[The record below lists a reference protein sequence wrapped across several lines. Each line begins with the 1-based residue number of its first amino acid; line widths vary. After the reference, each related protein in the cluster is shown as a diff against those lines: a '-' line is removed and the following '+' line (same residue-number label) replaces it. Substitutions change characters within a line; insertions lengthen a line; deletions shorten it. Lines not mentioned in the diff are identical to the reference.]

1 MPKAINLD
9 VTHRC
14 NLNCIMCNRRLG
26 IDNKDLTL
34 ENFIRIINQIPT
46 LDFIGFMG
54 LGEVFLNKDF
64 IPMLEECEKRKIDT
78 MFTTNGVLLNE
89 NNIKQLPK
97 NVKQIYIS
105 IDSLNPKIY
114 EKIRVNSKLS
124 LVISNLKKLRK
135 LRPEI
140 NVTIQTLVTK
150 YNLGELTKFVNFANS
165 VGASLNFILPIISF
179 KEVYDLHPHLYK
191 EFPKEIKKAENL
203 AKKLK
208 VSLLS
213 KPSQPE
219 MNPKYVFCNEPW
231 RCPYISLNG
240 DVFPCCFMFRVPKPK
255 GSIIE
260 HYYGVD
266 IKVPVDKYVMG
277 NLFNEKFE
285 HIWNNEKY
293 KKLRRVVR
301 SSIIKRKIDP
311 SQLNKIRESIEAEK
325 DFNYC
330 KICLYRWNCAC

>member
-1 MPKAINLD
+1 MPKAISLD
-9 VTHRC
+9 ITHRC

-26 IDNKDLTL
+26 IDNKDLTF
-34 ENFIRIINQIPT
+34 ENFIRIIDQIPT

-64 IPMLEECEKRKIDT
+64 IPMLKECEKRRIDT
-78 MFTTNGVLLNE
+78 MFTTNGVLLNK
-89 NNIKQLPK
+89 NNIKKLPK

-124 LVISNLKKLRK
+124 LVISNLKKLRR

-140 NVTIQTLVTK
+140 KVTIQTLITK
-150 YNLGELTKFVNFANS
+150 HNFRELIKFVNFANS
-165 VGASLNFILPIISF
+165 IGANLNFILPMISF
-179 KEVYDLHPHLYK
+179 KELHDLHPHLYK
-191 EFPKEIKKAENL
+191 EFPKEIKKAEEL

-213 KPSQPE
+213 KPLQPE
-219 MNPKYVFCNEPW
+219 MNEKYVFCNEPW

-240 DVFPCCFMFRVPKPK
+240 DVFACSFMFRVPEPK
-255 GSIIE
+255 RSLTE

-266 IKVPVDKYVMG
+266 VKVPVHKYIMG
-277 NLFNEKFE
+277 NLFNERFE
-285 HIWNNEKY
+285 DIWNNEKY
-293 KKLRRVVR
+293 KKLRKVVK
-301 SSIIKRKIDP
+301 SSITKKKLTP
-311 SQLNKIRESIEAEK
+311 AQLNEIRKSIDSEK

-330 KICLYRWNCAC
+330 KICLWRWNCSC